1 MTPQE
6 HQNRISQLRAKLS
19 TVRKEAF
26 APPGTMPPP
35 VDPNTGMPMGPAMM
49 GGAPP
54 MDPAM
59 MGGAPPMGPAM
70 MGGAPPMDPAMA
82 AALAG
87 QDAGAPGEDQLA
99 GIMERVNAIGLM
111 LLKLFEVMNIPLD
124 DSPAGDAAAAIAP
137 EAADAVSAE
146 EQARAQAAEPLSE
159 HAQDALGGG
168 FIGEQVNR
176 LNAQ

>member
-54 MDPAM
+54 MD
-59 MGGAPPMGPAM
+59 PAM

>member
-59 MGGAPPMGPAM
+59 
-70 MGGAPPMDPAMA
+70 A

-87 QDAGAPGEDQLA
+87 QGAGAPGEDQLA

>member
-1 MTPQE
+1 
-6 HQNRISQLRAKLS
+6 
-19 TVRKEAF
+19 
-26 APPGTMPPP
+26 MPPP
-35 VDPNTGMPMGPAMM
+35 VDPNTGMPMDPAMM

-59 MGGAPPMGPAM
+59 MGGAPPM
-70 MGGAPPMDPAMA
+70 DPAMA

-87 QDAGAPGEDQLA
+87 QGAGAPGEDQLA
-99 GIMERVNAIGLM
+99 GIMERVDAIGLM

>member
-59 MGGAPPMGPAM
+59 MGGAPPM
-70 MGGAPPMDPAMA
+70 DPAMA

-87 QDAGAPGEDQLA
+87 QGAGAPGEDQLA

>member
-1 MTPQE
+1 MEKDMTPQE
-6 HQNRISQLRAKLS
+6 HQNRIRQLRAKLS

-35 VDPNTGMPMGPAMM
+35 VDPNTGMPM
-49 GGAPP
+49 
-54 MDPAM
+54 D
-59 MGGAPPMGPAM
+59 PAM

-87 QDAGAPGEDQLA
+87 QGAGAPGEDQLA